1 LSDAPRAIVVIPA
14 FNEAVTIRDVVSRA
28 LTQIPR
34 VIVVDDG
41 SSDGTAAALAD
52 LPVTVS
58 ANPCNMGKGASLWRG
73 MSLALAEHP
82 DVVIT
87 LDGDGQHAPECI
99 PIMIAA
105 WSAHRD
111 KIVVGARLWDRNRF
125 PPLRYFGNR
134 FANFWIAWAA
144 GYSIIDSQS
153 GYRLYPADVLRR
165 VRVAH
170 DRRAGFTF
178 ESEFLIEAGR
188 LGIRSVFVQVATIYP
203 RHARAS
209 HYRTA
214 RDTWRIVRMVA
225 WSLISRGLYLPGL
238 IQSMRS
244 TSRD

>member
-1 LSDAPRAIVVIPA
+1 MSAAPRAIVVIPA
-14 FNEAVTIRDVVSRA
+14 FNEAATIRDVVSRTLA
-28 LTQIPR
+28 QIPR

-41 SSDGTAAALAD
+41 SSDGTAAALAG

-58 ANPCNMGKGASLWRG
+58 ANPCNMGKGASLWHG
-73 MSLALAEHP
+73 MSLALAERP
-82 DVVIT
+82 EVVIT

-99 PIMIAA
+99 PALIGA
-105 WSAHRD
+105 WSAQRD
-111 KIVVGARLWDRNRF
+111 KIVVGARLWDRDRF

-144 GYSIIDSQS
+144 GYSISDSQS

-170 DRRAGFTF
+170 DRSSGFTF

-188 LGIRSVFVQVATIYP
+188 LGIRSVFVQVAAIYP